1 MKGAEP
7 DTPRGPQDAP
17 GHGPMVLFASIL
29 CLGCS
34 EPDRAM
40 RANGEIEQ
48 SSDDEFEVEVDEE
61 EVTDELMGYRTNL
74 VPYEGEPEHAETH
87 ADAASVLIWGT
98 ADVEDLFH
106 SIDAMDPSQSVQ
118 FEPGTTFVKEHFNE
132 EGELFGVNI
141 MFKGPEGYDP
151 EYGDWVWLRVRGDE
165 ASHFGR
171 VEFCQDCHA
180 AAVNSDF
187 VVGFGKSE

>member
-1 MKGAEP
+1 ML
-7 DTPRGPQDAP
+7 TSF
-17 GHGPMVLFASIL
+17 LL
-29 CLGCS
+29 LGCS
-34 EPDRAM
+34 EPERAT
-40 RANGEIEQ
+40 RADGGDGQ
-48 SSDDEFEVEVDEE
+48 DSDDETDDIDVEVDEA
-61 EVTDELMGYRTNL
+61 EVTDELMAYRSNL
-74 VPYEGEPEHAETH
+74 VAYSGEPEHAETH
-87 ADAASVLIWGT
+87 ADAASVAIWGT
-98 ADVEDLFH
+98 AEVEDLFH
-106 SIDAMDPSQSVQ
+106 SIDAMDPSQSVT
-118 FEPGTTFVKEHFNE
+118 FSPGTTFVKEHFDE

-151 EYGDWVWLRVRGDE
+151 EFGDWVWLRVRGDE